1 MNLMHPANC
10 LTFNLQRTTRR
21 LLRGFEE
28 AAKTAGLTAP
38 QFTTLSLISG
48 FGEITITHLAER
60 LGTDRTTMTRN
71 LDLLTRKGWVTG
83 ADAEDARL
91 RILKLTKAGETKLA
105 AALPI
110 WSSFQTSLVENIGV
124 DTAQDLLTTLKKI

>member
-1 MNLMHPANC
+1 MNLTHPANC

-21 LLRGFEE
+21 LMRGFEE

-38 QFTTLSLISG
+38 QFTTLSLIEG

-71 LDLLTRKGWVTG
+71 LDLLTRKGWVTE
-83 ADAEDARL
+83 AESEDARL
-91 RILKLTKAGETKLA
+91 RILKLTKSGAAKLH

-110 WSSFQTSLVENIGV
+110 WTKFQTGLVDNIGA
-124 DTAQDLLTTLKKI
+124 DTAMDLLTTLKKI

>member
-1 MNLMHPANC
+1 MNLTHPANC

-21 LLRGFEE
+21 LMRDFEV
-28 AAKTAGLTAP
+28 AAKSAGLTAP
-38 QFTTLSLISG
+38 QFITLALIEG

-71 LDLLTRKGWVTG
+71 LDLLSRKGWV
-83 ADAEDARL
+83 AEAESEDARL
-91 RILKLTKAGETKLA
+91 RILKLTKAGEAKLA

-110 WSSFQTSLVENIGV
+110 WTAFQTGLVENIGTE
-124 DTAQDLLTTLKKI
+124 TATDLLATLKKI

>member
-1 MNLMHPANC
+1 MNLTHPANC

-21 LLRGFEE
+21 LMRGFEE
-28 AAKTAGLTAP
+28 AAKAAGLTAP

-71 LDLLTRKGWVTG
+71 LDLLARKGWVTE
-83 ADAEDARL
+83 ADNDDARL
-91 RILKLTKAGETKLA
+91 RILKLTKAGEEKLA
-105 AALPI
+105 DALPV
-110 WSSFQTSLVENIGV
+110 WTAFQTGLVENIGT

>member
-1 MNLMHPANC
+1 MNLTHPANC

-21 LLRGFEE
+21 LMRGFEE
-28 AAKTAGLTAP
+28 AAKAAGLTAP

-71 LDLLTRKGWVTG
+71 LDLLARKGWVTE
-83 ADAEDARL
+83 ADNDDARL
-91 RILKLTKAGETKLA
+91 RILKLTRAGEEKLA
-105 AALPI
+105 DALPV
-110 WSSFQTSLVENIGV
+110 WTAFQTGLVENIGT

>member
-1 MNLMHPANC
+1 MNLTHPANC

-21 LLRGFEE
+21 LMRGFEE
-28 AAKTAGLTAP
+28 AAKAAGLTAP

-71 LDLLTRKGWVTG
+71 LDLLARKGWVTETES
-83 ADAEDARL
+83 EDARL
-91 RILKLTKAGETKLA
+91 RILALTKAGQRKLD

-110 WSSFQTSLVENIGV
+110 WTAFQTGLVENIGV
-124 DTAQDLLTTLKKI
+124 DTAKDLLATLKKI

>member
-1 MNLMHPANC
+1 MNLTHPANC

-28 AAKTAGLTAP
+28 AARTAGLTAP

-71 LDLLTRKGWVTG
+71 LDLLVRKGWVTE
-83 ADAEDARL
+83 AESEDARR
-91 RILKLTKAGETKLA
+91 RILKLTKAGEAKLK

-110 WSSFQTSLVENIGV
+110 WTRFQTGLVENIGD
-124 DTAQDLLTTLKKI
+124 DTAKDLLATLKKI